1 MILPT
6 RILAAVDF
14 SEASRTAY
22 ACAARL
28 AHQCKAQLD
37 VLYVEDA
44 LLATAAHTR
53 GVELREEA
61 LDELRRCCPAHCPR
75 TSCTPHHHVIVGDA
89 VDTILA
95 IAQREGASLVVVGA
109 RGMSGAERLVF
120 GSTTEGLLRQANL
133 SVLVVPE
140 SWKPPKPEAPDLAGT
155 GPIIAGIDLTCPSI
169 EAGTAAARL
178 AGLLKTEAILLHVV
192 PELRVPERWRTHAE
206 TALQGRIDQS
216 RHDLERVVTGM
227 KTAGPLR
234 LQVESGSIPHRM
246 AEAAHTSPHA
256 MLVLGRALRPHGYGP
271 PGAIAYRVL
280 TLARVPVL
288 MHIPS

>member
-1 MILPT
+1 MIPPT

-28 AHQCKAQLD
+28 AHQCRVRLD

-44 LLATAAHTR
+44 LLAAAARTR

-61 LDELRRCCPAHCPR
+61 MDELRRLYSAHCR
-75 TSCTPHHHVIVGDA
+75 HTSCAPHYHVVVGQA
-89 VDTILA
+89 VNTILA
-95 IAQREGASLVVVGA
+95 TAQREGASLVVVGA

-120 GSTTEGLLRQANL
+120 GSTTEGLLRQARV

-140 SWKPPKPEAPDLAGT
+140 SWTAPNPEAPDLTGT
-155 GPIIAGIDLTCPSI
+155 GPIIAGIDMTSPSI
-169 EAGTAAARL
+169 EAGAAAARL
-178 AGLLKTEAILLHVV
+178 ARLLKTDAILLHVV
-192 PELRVPERWRTHAE
+192 PELRVPDRWWTHAA
-206 TALQGRIDQS
+206 TALQGRLDQC
-216 RHDLERVVTGM
+216 RLDLERLAKGM
-227 KTAGPLR
+227 EAAGPVR
-234 LQVESGSIPHRM
+234 LEVASGSIPHRL
-246 AEAAHTSPHA
+246 AEAAHASPHA
-256 MLVLGRALRPHGYGP
+256 MLVLGRALRRRGNGP

>member
-1 MILPT
+1 MIPPT
-6 RILAAVDF
+6 RVLAAVDF

-28 AHQCKAQLD
+28 AHQCNAQLD

-44 LLATAAHTR
+44 LLATAAHTH
-53 GVELREEA
+53 GVDLREEP
-61 LDELRRCCPAHCPR
+61 LDELRRFCSAHCPR

-95 IAQREGASLVVVGA
+95 IAQREGASLIVVGA

-140 SWKPPKPEAPDLAGT
+140 SWKPPKPEAPDLTGT
-155 GPIIAGIDLTCPSI
+155 GPIIAGIDMTCPSI
-169 EAGTAAARL
+169 EAGVAAARL

-192 PELRVPERWRTHAE
+192 PELRVPERWRTHADR
-206 TALQGRIDQS
+206 ALQGRIDQS
-216 RHDLERVVTGM
+216 RRDLECFVKGM
-227 KTAGPLR
+227 ETVGPLR
-234 LQVESGSIPHRM
+234 LQVESGSIPHRL
-246 AEAAHTSPHA
+246 AEAAHTSPHT

-288 MHIPS
+288 MHMPS